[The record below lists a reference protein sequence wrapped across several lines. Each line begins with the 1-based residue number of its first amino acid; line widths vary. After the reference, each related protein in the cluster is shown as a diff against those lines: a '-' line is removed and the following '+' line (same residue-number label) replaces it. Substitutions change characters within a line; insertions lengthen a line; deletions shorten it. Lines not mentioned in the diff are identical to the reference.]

1 MNSSFK
7 RYAALVISS
16 TLLCWSASRINNFT
30 VVNASS
36 PALKVSYPNPIG
48 QSNKR
53 TILQRLSYFKYPVEV
68 SFELKGQPIRS
79 TEPVLAEEG
88 FRAEEFEGDGDWLK
102 DLTIKIKNTSGKTIT
117 WMLVNLHF
125 PEITKNGA
133 SALHQIFLG
142 VDPDAPFARPELR
155 LLPNQTFEISL
166 NGRYED
172 IKRLVSVVGSG
183 TSIES
188 VTKLEVEFHA
198 ALFDDE
204 TRFQTGEMFRR
215 NPDPNDS
222 QKWIR
227 IKQD

>member
-1 MNSSFK
+1 MNNSFK
-7 RYAALVISS
+7 QYAELLISS
-16 TLLCWSASRINNFT
+16 TLLCWSASFIDNFT
-30 VVNASS
+30 VVNASP
-36 PALKVSYPNPIG
+36 PAPNVSYPNPIG

-79 TEPVLAEEG
+79 TKGVLAEEG
-88 FRAEEFEGDGDWLK
+88 FRTEEFEGDGDWLK

-155 LLPNQTFEISL
+155 LLPNQTLEIHL

-172 IKRLVSVVGSG
+172 LKRLVSVVGSG